1 MVVTEDD
8 EEIGTMP
15 REEAHRNG
23 SAHRIAVTYVENS
36 EGQILVQIRARGG
49 AHDHSSAGHVE
60 PGESYL
66 DTAVRELAQELGISD
81 VELRKIGHGISRE
94 RSSDGS
100 IKTHVFDV
108 FVCTGEPGELQASEV
123 SGTYWADAQELM
135 RDMSDSKSNA
145 RYAGGFRASL
155 PIYLGWRTTCADVI
169 LLES

>member
-15 REEAHRNG
+15 RAEAHLSG
-23 SAHRIAVTYVENS
+23 CPHRIAVTYVENS
-36 EGQILVQIRARGG
+36 ERQILVQIRTGGG

-66 DTAVRELAQELGISD
+66 DTARRELAQEVGISD

-94 RSSDGS
+94 RSNDGL

-108 FVCTGEPGELQASEV
+108 FVCTGEPGALQASEV
-123 SGTYWADAQELM
+123 SGTYWADPQELM
-135 RDMSDSKSNA
+135 RDMSADKNDT
-145 RYAGGFRASL
+145 RYAAGFRVSL
-155 PIYLGWRTTCADVI
+155 PIYLEWRYV
-169 LLES
+169 